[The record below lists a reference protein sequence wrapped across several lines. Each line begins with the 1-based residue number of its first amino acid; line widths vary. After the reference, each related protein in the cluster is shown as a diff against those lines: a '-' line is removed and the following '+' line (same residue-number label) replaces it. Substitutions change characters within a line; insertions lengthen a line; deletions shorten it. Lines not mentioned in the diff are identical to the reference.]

1 MDACGQ
7 RREHPSIPPGRSRA
21 YKNSRLQGASAARRK
36 SPPMVMSSQPPANAP
51 PSAHAAANDV
61 ATQPSDPQWADI
73 VQQLGA
79 EIAGPLSAAL
89 DRIQD
94 LISTGQIDRQGLRA
108 LRDSVS
114 QARDAGMMG
123 QQLARLTSG
132 KLSLVRERLQLTQ
145 MLRGVLAQR
154 SAETQARGIQVRQV
168 FKSVEVLADGALLFG
183 LLNALV
189 DWAITST
196 HSAIDLRL
204 DLSPW
209 PPKARL
215 LCRFA
220 HRSLDLLDD
229 PRAAVP
235 PALNSLAWRLLE
247 QTAITLGLLP
257 LREDESGITTLTLEF
272 PHTVGDATG
281 LATPASASIS
291 APLPPRQTR
300 EPSVAQPNLPNQPKP
315 LAGSHLLILSAN
327 RELRSRIQ
335 LAVQHMG
342 LIVDEVSD
350 IGEAMEFCLE
360 GLPHGIV
367 FDSSQRG
374 PDFEHLHE
382 ELMRE
387 VPEFCFIEV
396 LPHEQQTQLST
407 ATANGLARISRQH
420 LADALPSVLMFE
432 LSRGH

>member
-1 MDACGQ
+1 
-7 RREHPSIPPGRSRA
+7 
-21 YKNSRLQGASAARRK
+21 
-36 SPPMVMSSQPPANAP
+36 MVMSSQPPANAP

-61 ATQPSDPQWADI
+61 ATHPSDPQWAEI

-145 MLRGVLAQR
+145 MLRGVLSQR

-168 FKSVEVLADGALLFG
+168 FKSVEVMADSALLFA

-257 LREDESGITTLTLEF
+257 LREDESGMTTLTLEF

-281 LATPASASIS
+281 LATPVT
-291 APLPPRQTR
+291 PPPVPRQTR
-300 EPSVAQPNLPNQPKP
+300 EPSLAPAGSLKP

-342 LIVDEVSD
+342 LIVDAVSD
-350 IGEAMEFCLE
+350 IAEAMEFCLE
-360 GLPHGIV
+360 GLPHGII
-367 FDSSQRG
+367 FESGQRG
-374 PDFEHLHE
+374 PDFDHLYE

-396 LPHEQQTQLST
+396 LSHEQQTQLST
-407 ATANGLARISRQH
+407 ATTDGLARISRQH

-432 LSRGH
+432 LSKGH